1 VNTAI
6 EKMISDG
13 SWQKAVDD
21 NVGPSGFKVDT
32 STNPPKPDPCAAV

>member
-1 VNTAI
+1 MV
-6 EKMISDG
+6 SDG

-32 STNPPKPDPCAAV
+32 KTNPPKPEQCS